1 MLGAYA
7 VLNYVAD
14 GITLPDDT
22 DVAVPVDAARVD
34 ADELMHGPSR
44 DAAAAGT
51 RARSSP

>member
-22 DVAVPVDAARVD
+22 DVAVPWMRP
-34 ADELMHGPSR
+34 E
-44 DAAAAGT
+44 
-51 RARSSP
+51 